1 MPIPNAAKL
10 LLNDAGVLQQNIYF
24 RVNSSDIR
32 RENYNGREHIVV
44 KSYTLPDNVVMNG
57 GLYPKEEVDKH
68 YKGLEGTLAPLS
80 HPEKDGEFISATTA
94 EAINSFHIGAWNRNV
109 TRDGD
114 RITLE
119 KWVDVQYAMNTDGG
133 RRFIDAVEN
142 GETIH
147 TSVAAFVRPEKAAQG
162 RPYEWVARIVKFDH
176 DAILLDEV
184 GAATPEQGVG
194 INVNAQLMVN
204 GDSGVKLS
212 ANGMLDGSYQNRY
225 KDLTSSVRAVY
236 GEEQWAHVEDFN
248 DTHVVVTTS
257 DEQRLYSYEYK
268 MGSVVLSDRFE
279 LVEKKID
286 WVSKVLSVFKAI
298 PKQFRTVVNSDL
310 SKLTQ
315 EDIDVTKEEMQAML
329 DAQAKTLQANMDSSI
344 ADISAKLEA
353 VQSENKSLHDQL
365 AANSQA
371 RLTEKRKAASEFV
384 GELVA
389 NAISDEAALDDIIA
403 KNQTA
408 APIGG
413 AMATNADEEFD
424 PVAYIKSLNA

>member
-1 MPIPNAAKL
+1 MPIPKDSNL
-10 LLNDAGVLQQNIYF
+10 IVNDAGVMQQNIYF
-24 RVNSSDIR
+24 KVNSSDIR
-32 RENYNGREHIVV
+32 REDYNGREHIVV

-68 YKGLEGTLAPLS
+68 YTELEGTLAPLS

-109 TRDGD
+109 KREGD

-119 KWVDVQYAMNTDGG
+119 KWVDVQYAMNTEGG
-133 RRFIDAVEN
+133 RRFIEAVES

-162 RPYEWVARIVKFDH
+162 RPYEWVARIVRFDH

-204 GDSGVKLS
+204 GDNGVRLA
-212 ANGMLDGSYQNRY
+212 ANGLLDGSYQEKY
-225 KDLTSSVRAVY
+225 KLISDAVKLAHNKDD
-236 GEEQWAHVEDFN
+236 WAYVEDFN
-248 DTHVVVTTS
+248 DTHVIVTTRE
-257 DEQRLYSYEYK
+257 DQRLHEYSISN
-268 MGSVVLSDRFE
+268 GIVSISDRYE
-279 LVEKKID
+279 PVEKKID
-286 WVSKVLSVFKAI
+286 WVSKVLRVFKAI
-298 PKQFRTVVNSDL
+298 PKPFRTVVNSEM
-310 SKLTQ
+310 SKLTK
-315 EDIDVTKEEMQAML
+315 EDIDVTKEELQAML
-329 DAQAKTLQANMDSSI
+329 DAQAENLRANMESSI
-344 ADISAKLEA
+344 ADINAKLEA
-353 VQSENKSLHDQL
+353 VQSENKTLHDQL

-413 AMATNADEEFD
+413 AIAANAGEEFD
-424 PVAYIKSLNA
+424 AAAYIKSLGA

>member
-1 MPIPNAAKL
+1 MPIPEDSSL
-10 LLNDAGVLQQNIYF
+10 IVNDAGVMQQNIYF
-24 RVNSSDIR
+24 KVNSSDIR
-32 RENYNGREHIVV
+32 REDYNGREHIVV

-68 YKGLEGTLAPLS
+68 YAGLEGTLAPLS
-80 HPEKDGEFISATTA
+80 HPEKDGQFISATTA

-109 TRDGD
+109 KREGD

-119 KWVDVQYAMNTDGG
+119 KWIDVQYAMNTEGG
-133 RRFIDAVEN
+133 RRFIDAVEK

-147 TSVAAFVRPEKAAQG
+147 TSVAAFVRPEKAAPG
-162 RPYEWVARIVKFDH
+162 RPYDWVARIVKFDH

-204 GDSGVKLS
+204 GDKGVKL
-212 ANGMLDGSYQNRY
+212 APNGLLDRSYHS
-225 KDLTSSVRAVY
+225 KFESLSRAAKEIVT
-236 GEEQWAHVEDFN
+236 GDDWAYVEDFN
-248 DTHVVVTTS
+248 DTHVVITTK
-257 DEQRLYSYEYK
+257 DDQRLYEYTVQDGVVSISGQYEQ
-268 MGSVVLSDRFE
+268 
-279 LVEKKID
+279 VERKTD
-286 WVSKVLSVFKAI
+286 WVSKVLRVFKAI
-298 PKQFRTVVNSDL
+298 PKPFRAVVNSEM
-310 SKLTQ
+310 SKLTK

-329 DAQAKTLQANMDSSI
+329 DAQAENLRANMESSI
-344 ADISAKLEA
+344 ADINAKLEA

-413 AMATNADEEFD
+413 AIAANAGEEFD
-424 PVAYIKSLNA
+424 PVAYIKSIG

>member
-1 MPIPNAAKL
+1 MPIPEDSSL
-10 LLNDAGVLQQNIYF
+10 IVNDGGVMQQNIYF
-24 RVNSSDIR
+24 KVNSSDIR
-32 RENYNGREHIVV
+32 REDYNGREHIVV

-68 YKGLEGTLAPLS
+68 YAELEGTLAPLS

-109 TRDGD
+109 KREGD

-119 KWVDVQYAMNTDGG
+119 KWVDVQYAMNTEGG
-133 RRFIDAVEN
+133 RRFIEAVEK

-162 RPYEWVARIVKFDH
+162 RQYDWIARIVKFDH

-204 GDSGVKLS
+204 GDKGVKLA
-212 ANGMLDGSYQNRY
+212 ANGLLEGSYQERY
-225 KDLTSSVRAVY
+225 NLISDAVKLAHSE
-236 GEEQWAHVEDFN
+236 GDWAYVEDFN
-248 DTHVVVTTS
+248 DTHVIVTTRE
-257 DEQRLYSYEYK
+257 DQRLHEYSISN
-268 MGSVVLSDRFE
+268 GIVSISDRYE
-279 LVEKKID
+279 PVEKKVD
-286 WVSKVLSVFKAI
+286 WVSKVLRVFKAI
-298 PKQFRTVVNSDL
+298 PKPFRTVVNSEM
-310 SKLTQ
+310 SKLTK
-315 EDIDVTKEEMQAML
+315 EDIDVTKEELQAML
-329 DAQAKTLQANMDSSI
+329 DAQAENLRANMESSI
-344 ADISAKLEA
+344 ADINAKLEA
-353 VQSENKSLHDQL
+353 VKSENKSLHDQL

-413 AMATNADEEFD
+413 AIAANSDAEFD
-424 PVAYIKSLNA
+424 AVAYIKSLGA